1 MMGLLHSG
9 KYACCRGGT
18 GRLTPVYMAL
28 MKLLNSPTWGRQL
41 VGLLGVGD
49 RPGTGAGGLGDGLAE
64 ILTLN
69 GRYGPPLDQRLLALL
84 LELSPTRRDGILQEL
99 AYNAE
104 RSFGGV
110 RKRGTEDCTPPPRWA
125 LRRPG
130 RRAQEMTPK
139 PCALYLT
146 SRYRNLEDA
155 AVTPAA
161 GQVGQ
166 VKSQSAA
173 CQATVCAHQRE
184 SGVGGV
190 RREGRSG
197 KTAEGRGDATGKPR
211 LEHSRLPVMSPVD
224 RTSRCP
230 RRRHSR
236 GLPFAVRRIR
246 TTDAFWR
253 NQCMLPCQVGRRPL
267 KNEEERGERR
277 EERQGTGQRRGRD

>member
-1 MMGLLHSG
+1 
-9 KYACCRGGT
+9 
-18 GRLTPVYMAL
+18 
-28 MKLLNSPTWGRQL
+28 
-41 VGLLGVGD
+41 
-49 RPGTGAGGLGDGLAE
+49 
-64 ILTLN
+64 
-69 GRYGPPLDQRLLALL
+69 
-84 LELSPTRRDGILQEL
+84 
-99 AYNAE
+99 
-104 RSFGGV
+104 
-110 RKRGTEDCTPPPRWA
+110 
-125 LRRPG
+125 
-130 RRAQEMTPK
+130 MTPK

-224 RTSRCP
+224 RASRCP

-236 GLPFAVRRIR
+236 GLPFAVRRNYPYYR
-246 TTDAFWR
+246 CLLA
-253 NQCMLPCQVGRRPL
+253 QSVHAAVSGRPMATQ
-267 KNEEERGERR
+267 ERRRERR
-277 EERQGTGQRRGRD
+277 EERGKGLAREEVEIELPLQTWVLKEA